1 MKIKWN
7 WGTKLALWI
16 TAFILFM
23 LGLVFMTL
31 MNDVTL
37 VEKDYYPKGLDYQ
50 TRINEM
56 ENARLENAVFI
67 VTQKENEIE
76 ITFPDVKA
84 DSGEINFFRPSDNTM
99 DRVVSFDDSDNGI
112 KHLDISDFH
121 KGKYILKI
129 KWKKGDTAYY
139 LEQVAFIK

>member
-56 ENARLENAVFI
+56 KNARLENATFTI
-67 VTQKENEIE
+67 TQMDNEIE
-76 ITFPDVKA
+76 IAFPDVKA
-84 DSGEINFFRPSDNTM
+84 DSGQIIFFRPSDNSM

-112 KHLDISDFH
+112 KHLDIHDFH
-121 KGKYILKI
+121 KGKYVLKI
-129 KWKKGDTAYY
+129 SWKHGDKKYY
-139 LEQVAFIK
+139 VEQVALIK